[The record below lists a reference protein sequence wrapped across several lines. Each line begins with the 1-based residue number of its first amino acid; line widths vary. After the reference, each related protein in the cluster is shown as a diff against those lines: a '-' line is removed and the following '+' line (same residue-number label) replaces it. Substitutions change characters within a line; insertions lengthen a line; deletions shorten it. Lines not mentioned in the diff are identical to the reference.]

1 MERLA
6 FENYDTLEVFRNNT
20 LPNLKELQLK
30 SIEIALKEEDL
41 LEEFRAM
48 KEKGTELKLLIVNEE
63 CSEEFEENVKE
74 IFEDIEVRI

>member
-1 MERLA
+1 MA

-30 SIEIALKEEDL
+30 SIGIALKEEDL

-63 CSEEFEENVKE
+63 CTEGFEENVKE